1 MSGKM
6 RTTPDGPVVVSVKTF
21 GALLAIRR
29 EKLLESM
36 YGSVVMPRSGYDGLH
51 DKLAASGCPAWL
63 DVKDDLPQVQLP
75 PRLVAVGGH
84 DGASLQLALGIGA
97 SLVLIEEPVKE
108 KAKLSFIKAEGT
120 VSILVMAYRLGLLTA
135 VPPMVKALEK
145 LGYRDVLPPSDQLK
159 VLWVALDAMG

>member
-1 MSGKM
+1 M
-6 RTTPDGPVVVSVKTF
+6 
-21 GALLAIRR
+21 
-29 EKLLESM
+29 
-36 YGSVVMPRSGYDGLH
+36 
-51 DKLAASGCPAWL
+51 
-63 DVKDDLPQVQLP
+63 KDDLPLVQLP

-135 VPPMVKALEK
+135 VPPMVKALVK

-159 VLWVALDAMG
+159 ALWVALDAMG